1 MSTYPSNSPPGLF
14 ITVPAAITTDSGNEI
29 PDRGA
34 PFVSPLSPIPCG
46 VLDRSR
52 KGFFGA
58 EDPHPREG
66 SNLSRVQ
73 AATDGSVVSPQTLY
87 TGSERR
93 PNGQEVFHA
102 ILLNARLLVH
112 DPATGEPGAR
122 NGHASVQLYA
132 APNTDK
138 VWDLEVPYVSDQQ
151 IQEEL
156 TKYGPGVHREVQHDT
171 SYSEDESSVSDG
183 SPIGKAS
190 LMSRVTPPIL
200 TKTNVSVFSTKA
212 GEFSYVTHPADV
224 PPPFDTSQMLA
235 LGTTAE
241 GDRVLR
247 VPAREP
253 GGEPVRRPDT
263 PHLPWRLLE
272 NPPALTSSRVSPQDS
287 PMITDRIVESPES
300 MPDLELH
307 QPAPV
312 PCRDTVERALERLDY
327 DAQRCLLEAAT
338 ELPAPKLVLSAFT
351 PVDSHLRCTAS
362 SPDDDDDDI
371 SSSSEERE
379 EEERDRDPRHG
390 SRADAIPIPTHRH
403 GLVVTRSHYSSSPS
417 AVLSESTVDHPVFD
431 RQLFQGK
438 PLTAW
443 ERCAEAERI
452 ITAAVQR
459 VGLGQNPAQRSSIP
473 SIFHFEPEEP
483 SPISSNSTDDS
494 TDLPDSNSFAA
505 DGSILVRTQDC
516 LDAMARM
523 RRSVPSPD
531 MERHNTG
538 AYNTRLYEWNR
549 QREAHQDMVRNFENI
564 DMLRPLRKA
573 IMMIQE
579 KLGDVL
585 DYAAMG
591 QAGTDNAS
599 FLTNYRYLSL
609 ATVDASVISAL
620 TPLAAIRRGVQA
632 FFAEVVSRHAYF
644 IYFIAVQALLVDF
657 LERAERIITRRR
669 WVLDFGLLQYNDN
682 VPVPLLSWE
691 ENVKF
696 RLFGAAFAAHGQT
709 AVTDDVDIL
718 LGYHFRDA
726 HVIAHFLEADLLGE
740 EDEGEMPDGC
750 MVVADTAHSA
760 GGIWDRASFY
770 RRYPGLGTN
779 LAAPQAVASN
789 GRAKV
794 VHVAPAAERG
804 RSLRIRTPVRRGKSN
819 SRARRGGT
827 NTAPERRGN
836 APTSSRRF
844 NYN

>member
-1 MSTYPSNSPPGLF
+1 MSMYPSNSPPGLF
-14 ITVPAAITTDSGNEI
+14 ITVPAAITTDSGDEI

-46 VLDRSR
+46 VLDRSW

-73 AATDGSVVSPQTLY
+73 AATNGSVVSPQTLY

-171 SYSEDESSVSDG
+171 SYSEDELSVSDG
-183 SPIGKAS
+183 WRSSPPPLITPDKSSSSPIGKAS

-200 TKTNVSVFSTKA
+200 TKTNVFVSSTKA

-224 PPPFDTSQMLA
+224 PPLFDTSQMLA

-253 GGEPVRRPDT
+253 GGDPVRRPDT

-287 PMITDRIVESPES
+287 PMITDRIVESLES

-307 QPAPV
+307 QPAPI

-327 DAQRCLLEAAT
+327 DAQRCLLEATT

-351 PVDSHLRCTAS
+351 PVDSHLRRTAS
-362 SPDDDDDDI
+362 SPNDDDDDI

-390 SRADAIPIPTHRH
+390 SWADAIPIPTHCH

-417 AVLSESTVDHPVFD
+417 AILSESTVDHLVFD
-431 RQLFQGK
+431 QQLFQGK

-443 ERCAEAERI
+443 ERCAEAEHI

-459 VGLGQNPAQRSSIP
+459 VGLGQNPAQHSSIP

-505 DGSILVRTQDC
+505 NGSILVRTQDC

-523 RRSVPSPD
+523 CHAVPSPD

-538 AYNTRLYEWNR
+538 AYNTRLYKWNR

-591 QAGTDNAS
+591 QAVRDPVEDVAVLIGPIRQEPLREEVLD
-599 FLTNYRYLSL
+599 L
-609 ATVDASVISAL
+609 ASVRAGNGQRKFLDELSVPITSDGRCIHYFGPDAL
-620 TPLAAIRRGVQA
+620 SCDLAWRASL
-632 FFAEVVSRHAYF
+632 FAEVVSRHAYF
-644 IYFIAVQALLVDF
+644 IYFIAGKIGLPIECSEAVQLPTIHLD
-657 LERAERIITRRR
+657 
-669 WVLDFGLLQYNDN
+669 VLDQYQNDSQPKGAKDYSPTLSRIESDKGL
-682 VPVPLLSWE
+682 
-691 ENVKF
+691 
-696 RLFGAAFAAHGQT
+696 R
-709 AVTDDVDIL
+709 
-718 LGYHFRDA
+718 
-726 HVIAHFLEADLLGE
+726 
-740 EDEGEMPDGC
+740 
-750 MVVADTAHSA
+750 
-760 GGIWDRASFY
+760 
-770 RRYPGLGTN
+770 
-779 LAAPQAVASN
+779 
-789 GRAKV
+789 
-794 VHVAPAAERG
+794 
-804 RSLRIRTPVRRGKSN
+804 
-819 SRARRGGT
+819 
-827 NTAPERRGN
+827 
-836 APTSSRRF
+836 
-844 NYN
+844 